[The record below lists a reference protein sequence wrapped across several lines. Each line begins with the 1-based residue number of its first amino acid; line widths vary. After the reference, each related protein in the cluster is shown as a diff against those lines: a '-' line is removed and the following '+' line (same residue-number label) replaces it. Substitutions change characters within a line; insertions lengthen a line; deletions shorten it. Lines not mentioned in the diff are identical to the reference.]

1 MKLTKSQLNMLEK
14 IFSAQ
19 LDGSLHET
27 RSKVAKQLET
37 DGYIVRE
44 VKNLG
49 KDRFGII
56 SITGYALTLKGNAA
70 YCMSD
75 RCSDEVEGL

>member
-1 MKLTKSQLNMLEK
+1 MTKAQLDMLEK

-19 LDGSLHET
+19 LDGSLYET
-27 RSKVAKQLET
+27 KSKIAKQLES
-37 DGYIVRE
+37 DGYIMRE

-49 KDRFGII
+49 KDHFGTI
-56 SITGYALTLKGNAA
+56 SITGYVLTIKGNMA

-75 RCSDEVEGL
+75 RCSEEMV